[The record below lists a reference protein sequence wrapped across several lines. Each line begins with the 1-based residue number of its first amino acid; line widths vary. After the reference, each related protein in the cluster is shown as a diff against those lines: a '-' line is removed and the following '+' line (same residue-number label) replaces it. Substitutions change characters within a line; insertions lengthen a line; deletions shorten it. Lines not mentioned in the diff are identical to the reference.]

1 MEIKMSKTQ
10 NGWIKISRNITDHWL
25 FNDDKYFSA
34 WIKILLKVSDKD
46 DCEIFIKHKLLICNR
61 GEALLSIDGWVK
73 YFGKGWSVRQVR
85 TFFSLLESDGVIS
98 IYNEKITTRL
108 IVCNYGDYQDEK

>member
-1 MEIKMSKTQ
+1 MSKTQ
-10 NGWIKISRNITDHWL
+10 NDSIKISRSIADHWL
-25 FNDDKYFSA
+25 FDNDKYFSA

-46 DCEIFIKHKLLICNR
+46 DCETFIRHKKFTYDR
-61 GEALLSIDGWVK
+61 GEALLSLDGWAK

-85 TFFSLLESDGVIS
+85 TFFLMLESVDAIN